1 MATNYRI
8 THRTEYSYEE
18 PVSSSYGQLHML
30 PCELPIQHCRSARV
44 RIDPEPERR
53 SERLDFFGNR
63 VTYFALHEPHKH
75 LSVEV
80 TSVVEV
86 QSRASELS
94 LFGHRSWEAVRD
106 AVASGEGISYE
117 MTQYVLDSP
126 RVAADDV
133 YRDYAASVF
142 TPGAEVFESLA
153 ALCSKIYADFEYRP
167 GSTSVTTP
175 LSEAFA
181 NRRGVCQDFAHLGI
195 ACLRSLG
202 LPARYVSGYLETDPP
217 PGRAK
222 LTGADGSHAWFSVF
236 VPEAGWVDVDPTNDQ
251 FVGDRHITTAIGRDY
266 TDVAPMSGVI
276 YTLGRTDRLDVAVD
290 VTVLAPDA
298 A

>member
-1 MATNYRI
+1 
-8 THRTEYSYEE
+8 
-18 PVSSSYGQLHML
+18 
-30 PCELPIQHCRSARV
+30 
-44 RIDPEPERR
+44 
-53 SERLDFFGNR
+53 
-63 VTYFALHEPHKH
+63 
-75 LSVEV
+75 
-80 TSVVEV
+80 
-86 QSRASELS
+86 
-94 LFGHRSWEAVRD
+94 
-106 AVASGEGISYE
+106 
-117 MTQYVLDSP
+117 
-126 RVAADDV
+126 
-133 YRDYAASVF
+133 
-142 TPGAEVFESLA
+142 VFESLA

-195 ACLRSLG
+195 ACMRSLG

-276 YTLGRTDRLDVAVD
+276 YTVGRTDRLDVAVD
-290 VTVLAPDA
+290 VTVLEPDA